1 MAAIIT
7 NKFRINNANQFYESF
22 SEASPETYYLF
33 IGRAHAWAS
42 DADVQGNTIAE
53 GTDASPPTPNDGV
66 SSEFYAWDDML
77 GAKIIAST
85 DVSYCIPRRNWT
97 TGTTYDMYEH
107 NISSSNTANSG
118 ATNLWDSTFV
128 VMNSAYAVYK
138 CISNAVHLAANN
150 SPIASTV
157 EPTST
162 SNSIFSTG
170 DGYKWKY
177 MYSLT
182 SAETL
187 NFMSTDFIHAST
199 DSTVTAAAVDGALD
213 TILVVAG
220 GSGYSATSGSVI
232 TAVPIRGDG
241 SGGVASVTVGSGAI
255 TTASVTTA
263 GTGYTYAYITS
274 TDIRENSTNA
284 DDSGSGVNLNV
295 IIPPKGGHGKDALKE
310 LGAYYVMINKSL
322 VGAEGTSDIGVAN
335 DFRRI
340 GLVRNP
346 YNYGTTTVA
355 SATTRRQI
363 FAARFTSVSGTFTA
377 DEEITQAST
386 GAVGKV
392 IEYDS
397 TNKILYWYQT
407 RFPNVGAHA
416 TTGNLVAFS
425 GTNAITGSSSSAVAT
440 PNTTS
445 GTLNGA
451 SFTSGYSTPELA
463 ADSGDILYVEERSP
477 ITRASDQTEN
487 IKLIIEF

>member
-7 NKFRINNANQFYESF
+7 NKFRINNSKQFYESF
-22 SEASPETYYLF
+22 SESAAETYYLF

-53 GTDASPPTPNDGV
+53 GTDASPPTPNDDV

-107 NISSSNTANSG
+107 NISSSNTSNSG
-118 ATNLWDSTFV
+118 ASNLWDSTFV

-138 CISNAVHLAANN
+138 CIENDGAT
-150 SPIASTV
+150 ASTT

-162 SNSIFSTG
+162 SNSIFSTA

-187 NFMSTDFIHAST
+187 NFMSTDFIHCST
-199 DSTVTAAAVDGALD
+199 DSTVSTAAVDGALD
-213 TILVVAG
+213 TALIVAG
-220 GSGYSATSGSVI
+220 GSSYTVSGGGATISAI
-232 TAVPIRGDG
+232 PIRGDG
-241 SGGVASVTVGSGAI
+241 ASGVASVTISSGAVSAVSI
-255 TTASVTTA
+255 TTA
-263 GTGYTYAYITS
+263 GTGYTYAYIRNA
-274 TDIRENSTNA
+274 DIIAATNA
-284 DDSGSGVNLNV
+284 GGAGSGANINV
-295 IIPPKGGHGKDALKE
+295 IIPPKGGHGYNALTE
-310 LGAYYVMINKSL
+310 LGGYYVMINKSL
-322 VGAEGTSDIGVAN
+322 TGAEGTSDIGVNN

-363 FAARFTSVSGTFTA
+363 FAAVFSSVTGTFTA
-377 DEEITQAST
+377 DEEINQAST

-392 IEYDS
+392 IEYDA

-407 RFPNVGAHA
+407 RFPDVGTAS
-416 TTGNLVAFS
+416 TGMLVAFS
-425 GTNAITGSSSSAVAT
+425 GANAITGQSSSASAT
-440 PNTTS
+440 PNTSNST
-445 GTLNGA
+445 TTNA
-451 SFTSGYSTPELA
+451 VVFASGYSTPELV

>member
-7 NKFRINNANQFYESF
+7 NKFRINNALQFYESF
-22 SEASPETYYLF
+22 SEATATTYYLF

-42 DADVQGNTIAE
+42 DADVQGNTITE
-53 GTDASPPTPNDGV
+53 GTDASPPTPNDDI
-66 SSEFYAWDDML
+66 SAEFYNWDDML

-118 ATNLWDSTFV
+118 ATNLFDSTFV

-138 CISNAVHLAANN
+138 CIENDSNT
-150 SPIASTV
+150 ASTT

-162 SNSIFSTG
+162 SNSIVTTG

-187 NFMSTDFIHAST
+187 NFMSTDFIHVST

-213 TILVVAG
+213 TIEVVAG
-220 GSGYSATSGSVI
+220 GSSYSLSSGSTI
-232 TAVPIRGDG
+232 TAIPIRGDG
-241 SGGVASVTVGSGAI
+241 SSGICSVTISSGAI
-255 TTASVTTA
+255 ASAAVTTA
-263 GTGYTYAYITS
+263 GTGYTYAYI
-274 TDIRENSTNA
+274 RNA
-284 DDSGSGVNLNV
+284 DIIAGTSAGGAGSGANLNV
-295 IIPPKGGHGKDALKE
+295 FIPPKGGHGKNAITE
-310 LGAYYVMINKSL
+310 LGGFYVMINKSL
-322 VGAEGTSDIGVAN
+322 TGAEGTSDIGVGN

-340 GLVRNP
+340 GLVRDP

-363 FAARFTSVSGTFTA
+363 HAAVFSSVSGTYTA
-377 DEEITQAST
+377 DEEINQAST

-407 RFPNVGAHA
+407 RFPDVG
-416 TTGNLVAFS
+416 TDSDGNLTAFS
-425 GTNAITGSSSSAVAT
+425 GANAITGQSSSAAAT
-440 PNTTS
+440 PNTSDST
-445 GTLNGA
+445 TTNA
-451 SFTSGYSTPELA
+451 VVFASGYSTPELA
-463 ADSGDILYVEERSP
+463 FDSGDIIYVEERSP

>member
-7 NKFRINNANQFYESF
+7 NKFRINNAEQFYESF
-22 SEASPETYYLF
+22 SETAAETYYLF

-53 GTDASPPTPNDGV
+53 GTDASPPTPNDDV
-66 SSEFYAWDDML
+66 TSEFYNYDDML
-77 GAKIIAST
+77 GAKLIASS
-85 DVSYCIPRRNWT
+85 DVSYVIPRRNWT

-107 NISSSNTANSG
+107 NVGSGNTANSG

-128 VMNSAYAVYK
+128 VMNSSYAVYK
-138 CISNAVHLAANN
+138 CIENDSAT
-150 SPIASTV
+150 ASTT

-162 SNSIFSTG
+162 SNSIFSTA
-170 DGYKWKY
+170 DGYRWKY

-187 NFMSTDFIHAST
+187 NFMSTDFIHCST
-199 DSTVTAAAVDGALD
+199 DSTVSAAAVDGALD

-220 GSGYSATSGSVI
+220 GSSYTLSTGSTI
-232 TAVPIRGDG
+232 TAIPVRGDG
-241 SGGVASVTVGSGAI
+241 SSGICTVTISSGAI
-255 TTASVTTA
+255 SAATITTA
-263 GTGYTYAYITS
+263 GTGYTYAYITNA
-274 TDIRENSTNA
+274 DIIAGTNA
-284 DDSGSGVNLNV
+284 GGAGSGANLNV
-295 IIPPKGGHGKDALKE
+295 IIPPKNGHGYNALKE
-310 LGAYYVMINKSL
+310 LGAFYVMINKSL

-346 YNYGTTTVA
+346 TNYGTTTVA

-363 FAARFTSVSGTFTA
+363 YAAVFSSVSGTFTA
-377 DEEITQAST
+377 DEEINQAST

-392 IEYDS
+392 VEYDS

-407 RFPNVGAHA
+407 RFPDVG
-416 TTGNLVAFS
+416 TDSNGNLTAFS
-425 GTNAITGSSSSAVAT
+425 GANAITGQSSSAAAT
-440 PNTTS
+440 PDTSDSTT
-445 GTLNGA
+445 TNA
-451 SFTSGYSTPELA
+451 VVFASGYSTPELV